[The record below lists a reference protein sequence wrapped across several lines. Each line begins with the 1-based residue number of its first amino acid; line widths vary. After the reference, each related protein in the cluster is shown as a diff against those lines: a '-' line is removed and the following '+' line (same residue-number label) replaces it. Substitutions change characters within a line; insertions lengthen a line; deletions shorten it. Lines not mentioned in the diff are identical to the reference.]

1 METGD
6 YHAVDITSAT
16 LCFLQLALSGIMLG
30 FGVSYQD
37 DCKNGATDYLVT
49 GSAVIIVANIFP
61 FITAIVIVFAGCEC
75 FVTKTFL
82 CVQSALPL
90 VRGERKLFTSRT
102 GMTPKF
108 LEHEW
113 KLYFVTKC
121 LSVLVSILT
130 QFFLFELTKYSQI

>member
-61 FITAIVIVFAGCEC
+61 FITAIVIVFAGCKC

-82 CVQSALPL
+82 CV
-90 VRGERKLFTSRT
+90 
-102 GMTPKF
+102 
-108 LEHEW
+108 
-113 KLYFVTKC
+113 
-121 LSVLVSILT
+121 
-130 QFFLFELTKYSQI
+130 